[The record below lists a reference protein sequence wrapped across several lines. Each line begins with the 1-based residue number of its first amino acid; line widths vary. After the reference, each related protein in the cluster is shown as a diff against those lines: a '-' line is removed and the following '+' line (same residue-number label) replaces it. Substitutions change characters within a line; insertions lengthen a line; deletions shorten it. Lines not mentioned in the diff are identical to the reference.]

1 MAMRLSGLMSGM
13 DTESIIQ
20 QLVSAKQTKVDK
32 TKKAQ
37 TKLSWKQDAWK
48 ELNTKLKNLQSKYLN
63 NMRFTTAFSKK
74 VTKVSN
80 SNAVS
85 VITGEDA
92 VNGVQSLEIK
102 KLAKTGYLTG
112 GEVKGAD
119 GGKVTAM
126 SKLSDLG
133 MTGEGSINVSTGSG
147 TSVDIKVSGDS
158 TISDVL
164 NQLKNVGLNASFD
177 EGNQRFFVSS
187 KESGTASDFSISA
200 MDDGGLAA
208 LSALG
213 LQESVGNLSGI
224 AVGSKE
230 YEALSATEKEYVT
243 YAKYYV
249 AGNETA
255 TLENMQS
262 MIDRDVQSKTDSYLA
277 KYKSLVESKAAAEK
291 KIAEIQ
297 DRYKDEDGNNTLK
310 SVGEYTAAIEEK
322 NAKIAELEESL
333 KSGALFDD
341 EKEKTE
347 EKLAELKK
355 EVSELT
361 TAKQDAETLKV
372 QEDVISAA
380 NKEIEGSYDE
390 DGNKVTAGIKDYIN
404 ITEKKGENGETVYE
418 ATASDKLTKEVKDRY
433 YAKAEFAND
442 VVTGTKTVSGGA
454 TKVNGQDAE
463 IYLNGA
469 KFTSTNNTFKING
482 LTFTALNETKEGEQ
496 ITVTTEQD
504 TDGIYDMVKNF
515 LKEYNSI
522 INEMDKLYNADSAKG
537 YEPLTTEEKDA
548 MSDSEVEEYEKKI
561 KSALL
566 RRDENLNSI
575 SSAMKSVMSAGI
587 SVGGKTMY
595 LSDFGIETLGYF
607 EAADN
612 ERNAYHIA
620 GDPDDSSSAGKDDVL
635 KSMIANDPNTVIS
648 FFTNLSRNLYD
659 KMSELSKGQDG
670 YRSFGNFYDDKKM
683 KSDYESYTSK
693 VKEQEQALNDYED
706 KWYKKFAAMETAL
719 AKMQNSAN
727 AVTSLLGG

>member
-13 DTESIIQ
+13 DTESIIS
-20 QLVSAKQTKVDK
+20 QLVEAKKTKVDK

-37 TKLSWKQDAWK
+37 TKLEWKQDAWK
-48 ELNTKLKNLQSKYLN
+48 SLNTKLKNLQSKYLS
-63 NMRFTTAFSKK
+63 NMRFTTAYSKK

-80 SNAVS
+80 PNAVS

-112 GEVKGAD
+112 GELKGSS
-119 GGKVTAM
+119 GKLTAM
-126 SKLSDLG
+126 SKLSELG
-133 MTGEGSINVSTGSG
+133 VTGDGSINVSTGNG
-147 TSVDIKVSGDS
+147 TSVDIKVNGES

-164 NQLKNVGLNASFD
+164 TQLKNAGLNANFD

-187 KESGTASDFSISA
+187 KESGAASDFSLSA

-213 LQESVGNLSGI
+213 LQESVGSLNGI

-230 YEALSATEKEYVT
+230 YEALGATEREYVT
-243 YAKYYV
+243 YASYYV
-249 AGNETA
+249 AGDKAA
-255 TLENMQS
+255 TLEKMQS
-262 MIDRDVQSKTDSYLA
+262 MIDTDVQSKTDSYLA

-297 DRYKDEDGNNTLK
+297 DQYKDEDGNNTLK
-310 SVGEYTAAIEEK
+310 SVDEYTAAIEEK
-322 NAKIAELEESL
+322 NEKIAKLEESL
-333 KSGALFDD
+333 KNNVFADD
-341 EKEKTE
+341 TEKQDAE
-347 EKLAELKK
+347 EMLAELKK

-361 TAKQDAETLKV
+361 TAKQDAETLKAQQDASAKADTDMDEV
-372 QEDVISAA
+372 KEYVTIS
-380 NKEIEGSYDE
+380 ESE
-390 DGNKVTAGIKDYIN
+390 
-404 ITEKKGENGETVYE
+404 GENGETVYG
-418 ATASDKLTKEVKDRY
+418 ATATEKLTTEVEDRY
-433 YAKAEFAND
+433 YAKAQFAD
-442 VVTGTKTVSGGA
+442 EVVAGTKTVSGSA

-469 KFTSTNNTFKING
+469 KFTSNDNTFKING
-482 LTFTALNETKEGEQ
+482 LTFTALNETAEGEQ
-496 ITVTTEQD
+496 ITVTTQQD

-515 LKEYNSI
+515 LKEYNAI

-548 MSDSEVEEYEKKI
+548 LSDSEVEEYEKKI
-561 KSALL
+561 KDALL
-566 RRDENLNSI
+566 RRDENLNSV
-575 SSAMKSVMSAGI
+575 SSAMKAVMSSGI
-587 SVGGKTMY
+587 EIGGKTLY
-595 LSDFGIETLGYF
+595 LSSFGIETLSYF

-620 GDPDDSSSAGKDDVL
+620 GDPDDASTAGNDDVL

-648 FFTNLSRNLYD
+648 FFTKLSQNLYD
-659 KMSELSKGQDG
+659 KMSDMSKSVEG

-683 KSDYESYTSK
+683 KSDYDSYTSK
-693 VKEQEQALNDYED
+693 IKEQEQKLNDYED

-719 AKMQNSAN
+719 AKMQSSAS